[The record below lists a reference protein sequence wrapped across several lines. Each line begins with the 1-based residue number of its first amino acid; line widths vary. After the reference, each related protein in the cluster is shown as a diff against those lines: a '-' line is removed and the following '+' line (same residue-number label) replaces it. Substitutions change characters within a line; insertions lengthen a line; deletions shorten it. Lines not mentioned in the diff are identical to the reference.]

1 MTDCCPVDIR
11 DVVWKKYFEWH
22 TIAGA
27 CRRLRGLVPR
37 TTLIRWIGEKRL
49 KVFSQRG
56 HLFAFDPSEL
66 DAIDIRETGRRI
78 ALAAE
83 ALPSNDPAKMSD
95 AELADSYANG
105 DSEAQSSLWLEIS
118 KRSERGGQET
128 MRQIADAM
136 QRRAGKLQ
144 PLLDKFVGAYWNPQ
158 RKQTE
163 PGGKLRK

>member
-1 MTDCCPVDIR
+1 MTDKI
-11 DVVWKKYFEWH
+11 YEWH
-22 TIAGA
+22 TALSLN
-27 CRRLRGLVPR
+27 RRLRQLIPR
-37 TTLIRWIGEKRL
+37 TTLLRWIGEKKL
-49 KVFSQRG
+49 KTYGHRG
-56 HLFAFDPSEL
+56 AAFAFDP
-66 DAIDIRETGRRI
+66 ADIERLEIQETARRI
-78 ALAAE
+78 RLAAE
-83 ALPSNDPAKMSD
+83 ALPPADPGRMSD

-105 DSEAQSSLWLEIS
+105 GSEAQSTLWLEIS

-136 QRRAGKLQ
+136 QRRAGRLQ